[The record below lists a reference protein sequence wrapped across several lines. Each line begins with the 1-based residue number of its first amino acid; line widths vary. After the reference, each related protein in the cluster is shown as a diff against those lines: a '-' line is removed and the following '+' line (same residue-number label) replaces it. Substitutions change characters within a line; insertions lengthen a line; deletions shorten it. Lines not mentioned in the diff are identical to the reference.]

1 MYRQERTDFSAQSIT
16 TNQATETKG
25 TEVEVRWAATD
36 ALVLTAGYSKIEVTN
51 LTTEAE
57 GGRFSF
63 IGADDLPNVAP
74 GAFYGSALGGV
85 VFLGDRD
92 ATRAGIPE
100 NIYSA
105 TATYDF
111 FNGLTVNGSVVRA
124 DAVDSGFS
132 RSVRLPSYTLI
143 NIGAS
148 YEVGNWNFSG
158 MINNV
163 TDEEYFRANFPN
175 LFGSTV
181 VLPELP
187 RNFSLRAAYRF

>member
-1 MYRQERTDFSAQSIT
+1 M
-16 TNQATETKG
+16 
-25 TEVEVRWAATD
+25 RW
-36 ALVLTAGYSKIEVTN
+36 V
-51 LTTEAE
+51 
-57 GGRFSF
+57 GRCLN
-63 IGADDLPNVAP
+63 G
-74 GAFYGSALGGV
+74 
-85 VFLGDRD
+85 RD
-92 ATRAGIPE
+92 ARRAGSPE

-132 RSVRLPSYTLI
+132 RSVRLPSYTLV

-148 YEVGNWNFSG
+148 YEIGNWNFAG

-175 LFGSTV
+175 LFGSVV